1 MENEKNPPQ
10 DKYVL
15 EDNNQKNL
23 SQYKSMI
30 LCYDDKRYPIQA
42 NIFDDLVRRKIPHI
56 TLYDDSKNQNL
67 ILFFDYIPLV
77 IHIKSLVNPQKHIII
92 PIKGLHKR
100 KGDIIQI
107 VQSRLIDDINN
118 YFELNFYDLNE
129 YYLLE
134 GKIDKGP
141 DLERISRQKARR
153 DSKRHSAHI
162 SNSSRVKKLLGKDE
176 SYYRDRS
183 EGYNLSSTFESD
195 SETAWLHDGFCD
207 EKTNEY
213 ENEDEEDDFY

>member
-1 MENEKNPPQ
+1 
-10 DKYVL
+10 
-15 EDNNQKNL
+15 
-23 SQYKSMI
+23 
-30 LCYDDKRYPIQA
+30 
-42 NIFDDLVRRKIPHI
+42 
-56 TLYDDSKNQNL
+56 
-67 ILFFDYIPLV
+67 
-77 IHIKSLVNPQKHIII
+77 
-92 PIKGLHKR
+92 
-100 KGDIIQI
+100 
-107 VQSRLIDDINN
+107 LIDDINN

-207 EKTNEY
+207 EKQMNTKMRMKKMTFIDILNWY
-213 ENEDEEDDFY
+213 HLKKFMEDYD